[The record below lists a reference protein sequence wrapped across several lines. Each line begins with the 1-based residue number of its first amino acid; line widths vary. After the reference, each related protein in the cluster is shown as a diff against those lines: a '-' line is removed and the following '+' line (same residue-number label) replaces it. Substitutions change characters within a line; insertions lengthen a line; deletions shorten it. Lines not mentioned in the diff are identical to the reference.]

1 MRRIFT
7 AIADYI
13 RETDK
18 LLLALCLAASLF
30 GSFMILSATNYT
42 GSSRYFY
49 VQLIATFLGLTAAI
63 VISLFDYKNIV
74 RFWPLIMGGSVA
86 LVLATF
92 WFGYTPEGSDDSA
105 WLMLPGGMNLQPSE
119 LLKIAFSITFA
130 KHVSILREADLT
142 KFRNVALLALHG
154 VAPFGLIVAQ
164 GDDGSAMILF
174 IIFLFM
180 FFAAGV
186 QLRYFAAGA
195 AAIAIA
201 APIAWFRVM
210 DTWQKRR
217 FLILFDHDMDPLGIG
232 WQQGQS
238 ISAIASGGTLGKG
251 YMNGTYVQSGAVPKG
266 YNDFIFASIGEEL
279 GFVGAFVAV
288 LLLLLICLR
297 ILIISRQSRDRTG
310 MIICVGIFA
319 MFAAQTIVNVGMCLY
334 LLPVVGVTL
343 PFFSAGGTSLLC
355 LYLGI
360 GLVLSVYKHRHK
372 RVLSIG
378 E

>member
-195 AAIAIA
+195 AVIAIA

-217 FLILFDHDMDPLGIG
+217 FLILLDHDMDPLGIG

>member
-49 VQLIATFLGLTAAI
+49 VQLIATFLGLAAAI

-74 RFWPLIMGGSVA
+74 RFWPLIIGGSVA

-105 WLMLPGGMNLQPSE
+105 WLMLPGGLNLQPSE

-130 KHVSILREADLT
+130 KHVSMLREADLT
-142 KFRNVALLALHG
+142 KFRNVVLLALHG
-154 VAPFGLIVAQ
+154 VAPFALIVAQ

-195 AAIAIA
+195 AVIAIA

-297 ILIISRQSRDRTG
+297 ILMISRQSRDRAG